1 MPGFPASH
9 QPPDPRRLRLFPEN
23 PPLLSDRTTGII
35 LVLVVMAG
43 ATLRLWGLQ
52 FGFPHPFAR
61 PDEEVIVDVA
71 LGILSDPNPHFFDWP
86 TLFMYLTAASYA
98 GLFAVERAI
107 GGTITDGTIAKA
119 SFEPVLH
126 LIPRVW
132 SACAGVATIVVLFAA
147 ARELFSRR
155 VALLG
160 AALLAVAFLHVRD
173 SHFGVTDVP
182 VTFLTMCAFWAG
194 LRCATRGVTLRRVAM
209 AGVLAGLSAS
219 TKYNAALVLL
229 PALVAILSQTVW
241 NRPRWVAGA
250 VRAIAVLF
258 LGATIAFL
266 AGTPYAVLDHQTF
279 ITAVTGVRDHLANG
293 HVVMARGWAY
303 HAAFTLRYGLG
314 IPLVVA
320 AILGACWLIAR
331 QPWAA
336 ALVLAFPL
344 PYYLVLGSGL
354 TVFVRYML
362 PIVPFLCLTA
372 AIFVDRLADYIGDA
386 FKSAR
391 LRDVSTAALAAVIA
405 IPTALPSIVFDR
417 LMTRVDT
424 RVIAGDWI
432 AARFPSGASIYQ
444 NGYGYGHAQPLPRER
459 FIQYT
464 FNEQAK
470 RFEQDSRPT
479 DPPDLLILLESPLGG
494 YSRIPPA
501 VAAVASADYVR
512 VITFDGIAASRAA
525 GAVYDQDDMFFAPF
539 GGIENASRPG
549 PNVGIFERRARLPA
563 K

>member
-1 MPGFPASH
+1 
-9 QPPDPRRLRLFPEN
+9 
-23 PPLLSDRTTGII
+23 
-35 LVLVVMAG
+35 VLVVAVG
-43 ATLRLWGLQ
+43 AILRLWGLQ

-71 LGILSDPNPHFFDWP
+71 LGVLSDPNPHFFDWP

-107 GGTITDGTIAKA
+107 GGAITDATVAKA
-119 SFEPVLH
+119 AFEPVLH
-126 LIPRVW
+126 LIPRAW
-132 SACAGVATIVVLFAA
+132 SASAGIATIVVLFAA

-155 VALLG
+155 VALLA

-209 AGVLAGLSAS
+209 AGVLSGLAAS
-219 TKYNAALVLL
+219 TKYNSALVLL
-229 PALVAILSQTVW
+229 PVVVAIVLRTVW
-241 NRPRWVAGA
+241 SEPRSMAVA
-250 VRAIAVLF
+250 VRAVAVL
-258 LGATIAFL
+258 LACATLAFL
-266 AGTPYAVLDHQTF
+266 AGTPFAVLDHQTF
-279 ITAVTGVRDHLANG
+279 ITAVTAVRHHLANG
-293 HVVMARGWAY
+293 HVVMARGWTY
-303 HAAFTLRYGLG
+303 HATFTLQYGLG

-320 AILGACWLIAR
+320 AVLGACWLIAR

-344 PYYLVLGSGL
+344 PYYVVLGSGL

-372 AIFVDRLADYIGDA
+372 AVFVDRLAGYIGDA
-386 FKSAR
+386 FTSAR
-391 LRDVSTAALAAVIA
+391 LRDVSTVALAAVIA
-405 IPTALPSIVFDR
+405 VPTVVPSVIFDR

-424 RVIAGDWI
+424 RVIAGQWI
-432 AARFPSGASIYQ
+432 ASRFPSGASMYQ
-444 NGYGYGHAQPLPRER
+444 NGYGYGHAQPQPRDR

-464 FNEQAK
+464 FNEPAN
-470 RFEQDSRPT
+470 RFERDGRPI
-479 DPPDLLILLESPLGG
+479 DPPDLLVLLESPLST
-494 YSRIPPA
+494 YSRIPPRI
-501 VAAVASADYVR
+501 AALASSDYVR
-512 VITFDGIAASRAA
+512 VITFDGIDASRAA
-525 GAVYDQDDMFFAPF
+525 GAVYDQDDMFFAPY

-549 PNVGIFERRARLPA
+549 PNVGVFERRKR
-563 K
+563 